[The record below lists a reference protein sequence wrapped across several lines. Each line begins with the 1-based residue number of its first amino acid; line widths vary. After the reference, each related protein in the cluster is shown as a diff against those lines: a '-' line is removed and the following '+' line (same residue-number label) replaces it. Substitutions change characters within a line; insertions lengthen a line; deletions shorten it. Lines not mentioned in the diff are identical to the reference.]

1 MITISYTLQRILKNP
16 DIRILITNALLDN
29 SKGFLREIKSHFEKN
44 EKLLALYGNHKNE
57 DEKWSETQIIVKK
70 RQAFHKE
77 PTIQVTSVDKSVVS
91 QHYDLIIADDLVTR
105 ESISTK
111 EQRSKLIKYYKDL
124 LDLLEPGGTL
134 LVIGTR
140 WHYDDLYGWI
150 LNECTT
156 KQHFEV
162 MIKKVF
168 DETGEPI
175 FPQKF
180 SKEYIKQL
188 KDEKGSY
195 EFNAQYNNDPV
206 SEEEAD
212 FKRDTFKWFFLHNIN
227 MHEGMIY
234 ITIDP
239 AVSKDENADY
249 TGIIVNLVQGGSW
262 KILEA
267 RRMRLN
273 PTELVDEVFYLARKY
288 KENLRMIG
296 IEDIMYTKAID
307 YDLTRRMQETGEWF
321 QIEKIKHKNKAK
333 EDRIRALIPLFE
345 RGNIELSERCQDL
358 EEELSRFPVAEHDD
372 ILDALAY
379 QLYIV
384 KPQEHFTQS
393 KYVKEPL
400 FIMPIFPKY

>member
-1 MITISYTLQRILKNP
+1 
-16 DIRILITNALLDN
+16 
-29 SKGFLREIKSHFEKN
+29 
-44 EKLLALYGNHKNE
+44 
-57 DEKWSETQIIVKK
+57 
-70 RQAFHKE
+70 
-77 PTIQVTSVDKSVVS
+77 
-91 QHYDLIIADDLVTR
+91 
-105 ESISTK
+105 
-111 EQRSKLIKYYKDL
+111 
-124 LDLLEPGGTL
+124 
-134 LVIGTR
+134 
-140 WHYDDLYGWI
+140 
-150 LNECTT
+150 
-156 KQHFEV
+156 

-400 FIMPIFPKY
+400 FIMPVFPKY